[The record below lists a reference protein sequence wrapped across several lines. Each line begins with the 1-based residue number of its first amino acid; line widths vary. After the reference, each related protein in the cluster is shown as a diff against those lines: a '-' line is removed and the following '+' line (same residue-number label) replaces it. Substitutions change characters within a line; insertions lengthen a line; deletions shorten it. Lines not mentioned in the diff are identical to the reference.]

1 MQPSLIL
8 EYTQIVEKISHLI
21 EDNKLSSFTIVTVKE
36 TPSYQMV
43 LDYKKAI
50 VENKEILKNID
61 KRLKDLQH
69 QKIMT
74 SIQKEENEITFI
86 QDKKVLFKQMQLE
99 DMQLIKIVADTLYE
113 RYPQTLIFIIS
124 CFEDKTLFVAKA
136 PQEYVKLGIHCGQ
149 LVKEAATLC
158 NGKGGG
164 RPDMA
169 QAGGQKVDNVSI
181 IIDKIKECL
190 Q

>member
-1 MQPSLIL
+1 
-8 EYTQIVEKISHLI
+8 
-21 EDNKLSSFTIVTVKE
+21 
-36 TPSYQMV
+36 
-43 LDYKKAI
+43 
-50 VENKEILKNID
+50 
-61 KRLKDLQH
+61 
-69 QKIMT
+69 MT

-113 RYPQTLIFIIS
+113 RYPETLIFIIS